1 MKIDSPNSIHVIN
14 RLQEEGDVEQRY
26 KNFRLIYLT
35 QEELYIMGVLSIL
48 DDDDNDADDDDNDDE
63 L

>member
-14 RLQEEGDVEQRY
+14 QLQEEGHVEQRY

-35 QEELYIMGVLSIL
+35 QEELYIMGILSIL
-48 DDDDNDADDDDNDDE
+48 DDDDDDNNDE

>member
-14 RLQEEGDVEQRY
+14 RLQEESHVEQRY
-26 KNFRLIYLT
+26 KNFRLINLT
-35 QEELYIMGVLSIL
+35 QEELYILGVLSIL
-48 DDDDNDADDDDNDDE
+48 DDDDNDADDDNDDE